1 MKKFL
6 FYLSLA
12 SFLFL
17 NSLFFVPFSQAATT
31 EEIIISAPTHR
42 LLTGK
47 FIDEGLGEQLKPDGK
62 LGQIFYLSAK
72 SKSKFLIDMSTIEE
86 ISDLS
91 DGYQLM
97 DESVGKYEQIAKNW
111 LARFN
116 QVANSKNS
124 FSIIYG
130 NPSKTWID
138 KLFPSEFE
146 YYKSVNKLRLEE
158 YLGGSVTYKPFDDG
172 KYDKNDKDI
181 SLPKEAITSF
191 TSADTQLKLLS
202 TIVDPKEL
210 SIPRLRLAQLLNA
223 DIEPRNISM
232 FYADFNK
239 SMSDTR
245 KKLRITTTKFTVTN
259 ENQKLPITLVNEF
272 ASNLKIKMLV
282 KPTNLKVGVR
292 SIDDIEVEANSKKQ
306 ILLPI
311 DVFASGS
318 SALQV
323 QLTDLQGNPLGFPA
337 YVSLN
342 LSVISSA
349 TAWLTTIAALLLLI
363 GVIAQSVRRFKSNK
377 QEELSIEN

>member
-6 FYLSLA
+6 TQVIIII
-12 SFLFL
+12 FL
-17 NSLFFVPFSQAATT
+17 NSLLFVPSTQAATT
-31 EEIIISAPTHR
+31 DEIIISEPTHR

-47 FIDEGLGEQLKPDGK
+47 YIDEGLGEQLKPDGK

-72 SKSKFLIDMSTIEE
+72 SKPKFLIDMSTIEE
-86 ISDLS
+86 ISDMS
-91 DGYQLM
+91 DGYQLI
-97 DESVGKYEQIAKNW
+97 DESVGMYEQIAKNW

-130 NPSKTWID
+130 NPSKTWVD
-138 KLFPSEFE
+138 KLFPSEIE
-146 YYKSVNKLRLEE
+146 YYKSVNELRLEE
-158 YLGGSVTYKPFDDG
+158 FLGGSVTYKAFEES
-172 KYDKNDKDI
+172 KYEKNDKDI
-181 SLPKEAITSF
+181 SLPNEAITSF
-191 TSADTQLKLLS
+191 TTADTQLKLLS

-223 DIEPRNISM
+223 DIEPRNISV

-239 SMSDTR
+239 SMSETR

-259 ENQKLPITLVNEF
+259 ESQKLPITLVNEF
-272 ASNLKIKMLV
+272 DSNVKIKMMT

-292 SIDDIEVEANSKKQ
+292 SIDDIEVGANSKKQ

-318 SALQV
+318 SGLKV

-342 LSVISSA
+342 LSVISST
-349 TAWLTTIAALLLLI
+349 TAWLTSIAALLLLI

>member
-1 MKKFL
+1 
-6 FYLSLA
+6 
-12 SFLFL
+12 
-17 NSLFFVPFSQAATT
+17 
-31 EEIIISAPTHR
+31 
-42 LLTGK
+42 
-47 FIDEGLGEQLKPDGK
+47 
-62 LGQIFYLSAK
+62 
-72 SKSKFLIDMSTIEE
+72 
-86 ISDLS
+86 
-91 DGYQLM
+91 
-97 DESVGKYEQIAKNW
+97 
-111 LARFN
+111 
-116 QVANSKNS
+116 
-124 FSIIYG
+124 
-130 NPSKTWID
+130 
-138 KLFPSEFE
+138 
-146 YYKSVNKLRLEE
+146 
-158 YLGGSVTYKPFDDG
+158 
-172 KYDKNDKDI
+172 
-181 SLPKEAITSF
+181 
-191 TSADTQLKLLS
+191 
-202 TIVDPKEL
+202 
-210 SIPRLRLAQLLNA
+210 
-223 DIEPRNISM
+223 
-232 FYADFNK
+232 
-239 SMSDTR
+239 MSDTR

-349 TAWLTTIAALLLLI
+349 TAWLTSIAALLLLI

>member
-1 MKKFL
+1 M
-6 FYLSLA
+6 
-12 SFLFL
+12 
-17 NSLFFVPFSQAATT
+17 
-31 EEIIISAPTHR
+31 
-42 LLTGK
+42 
-47 FIDEGLGEQLKPDGK
+47 
-62 LGQIFYLSAK
+62 
-72 SKSKFLIDMSTIEE
+72 
-86 ISDLS
+86 
-91 DGYQLM
+91 
-97 DESVGKYEQIAKNW
+97 
-111 LARFN
+111 
-116 QVANSKNS
+116 
-124 FSIIYG
+124 
-130 NPSKTWID
+130 
-138 KLFPSEFE
+138 
-146 YYKSVNKLRLEE
+146 RLEE

-172 KYDKNDKDI
+172 KNGKNDKDI

-191 TSADTQLKLLS
+191 TTADTQLKLLS

-239 SMSDTR
+239 SMSETR

-259 ENQKLPITLVNEF
+259 ESQKLPITLVNEF

-349 TAWLTTIAALLLLI
+349 TAWLTSIAALLLLI

>member
-6 FYLSLA
+6 TQVIII
-12 SFLFL
+12 LFL
-17 NSLFFVPFSQAATT
+17 NSLLFVPSTQASTT
-31 EEIIISAPTHR
+31 DEIIISEPTHR

-72 SKSKFLIDMSTIEE
+72 SKPKFLIDMSTIEE
-86 ISDLS
+86 ISDMS
-91 DGYQLM
+91 DGYQLI
-97 DESVGKYEQIAKNW
+97 DDSVGMYEQIAKNW
-111 LARFN
+111 LSRFN
-116 QVANSKNS
+116 QVVNSKNS

-130 NPSKTWID
+130 NPSKTWVD
-138 KLFPSEFE
+138 KLFPSEIE
-146 YYKSVNKLRLEE
+146 YYKSVNELRLEE
-158 YLGGSVTYKPFDDG
+158 FLGGSVTYKAFEES
-172 KYDKNDKDI
+172 KYEKNDKDI
-181 SLPKEAITSF
+181 SLPNEAITSF
-191 TSADTQLKLLS
+191 TTADTQLKLLS

-223 DIEPRNISM
+223 DIEPRNISV

-239 SMSDTR
+239 SMSETR

-259 ENQKLPITLVNEF
+259 ESQKLPITLVNEF
-272 ASNLKIKMLV
+272 DSNVKIKMMT

-349 TAWLTTIAALLLLI
+349 TAWLTSIAALLLLI

>member
-1 MKKFL
+1 M
-6 FYLSLA
+6 
-12 SFLFL
+12 
-17 NSLFFVPFSQAATT
+17 
-31 EEIIISAPTHR
+31 
-42 LLTGK
+42 
-47 FIDEGLGEQLKPDGK
+47 
-62 LGQIFYLSAK
+62 
-72 SKSKFLIDMSTIEE
+72 
-86 ISDLS
+86 
-91 DGYQLM
+91 
-97 DESVGKYEQIAKNW
+97 YEQIAKNW

-158 YLGGSVTYKPFDDG
+158 FFGGSVTYKPFDDG
-172 KYDKNDKDI
+172 NYEKNDKDI

-191 TSADTQLKLLS
+191 TTADTQLKLLS
-202 TIVDPKEL
+202 TIVGPKEL
-210 SIPRLRLAQLLNA
+210 STPRLRLAQLLNA

-239 SMSDTR
+239 SMSETR

-259 ENQKLPITLVNEF
+259 ESQKLPITLVNEF
-272 ASNLKIKMLV
+272 ASNLKIKMIV

-323 QLTDLQGNPLGFPA
+323 QLTDLQGNSLGFPA

-349 TAWLTTIAALLLLI
+349 TAWLTSIAALLLLI

>member
-6 FYLSLA
+6 TQVIIII
-12 SFLFL
+12 FL
-17 NSLFFVPFSQAATT
+17 NSLLFVPSTQAATT
-31 EEIIISAPTHR
+31 DEIIISEPTHR

-72 SKSKFLIDMSTIEE
+72 SKPKFLIDMSTIEE
-86 ISDLS
+86 ISDMS
-91 DGYQLM
+91 DGYQLI
-97 DESVGKYEQIAKNW
+97 DESVGMYEQIAKNW
-111 LARFN
+111 LSRFN
-116 QVANSKNS
+116 QVVNSKNS

-130 NPSKTWID
+130 NPSKTWVD
-138 KLFPSEFE
+138 KLFPSEIE
-146 YYKSVNKLRLEE
+146 YYKSVNELRLEE
-158 YLGGSVTYKPFDDG
+158 FLGGSVTYKAFEES
-172 KYDKNDKDI
+172 KYEKNDKDI
-181 SLPKEAITSF
+181 SLPNEAITSF
-191 TSADTQLKLLS
+191 TTADTQLKLLS

-223 DIEPRNISM
+223 DIEPRNISV

-239 SMSDTR
+239 SMSETR

-259 ENQKLPITLVNEF
+259 ESQKLPITLVNEF
-272 ASNLKIKMLV
+272 DSNVKIKMMT

-292 SIDDIEVEANSKKQ
+292 SIDDIEVGANSKKQ

-318 SALQV
+318 SGLKV

-342 LSVISSA
+342 LSVISST
-349 TAWLTTIAALLLLI
+349 TAWLTSIAALLLLI

>member
-6 FYLSLA
+6 SFLSLA

-17 NSLFFVPFSQAATT
+17 NSLFFIPFSQAATT

-42 LLTGK
+42 LLSGK

-72 SKSKFLIDMSTIEE
+72 SKPKFLIDMSTIEE
-86 ISDLS
+86 ISDMS
-91 DGYQLM
+91 DGYQLI
-97 DESVGKYEQIAKNW
+97 DESVGMYEQIAKNW
-111 LARFN
+111 LSRFN
-116 QVANSKNS
+116 QVVNSKNS

-130 NPSKTWID
+130 NPSKTWVD
-138 KLFPSEFE
+138 KLFPSEIE
-146 YYKSVNKLRLEE
+146 YYKSVNELRLEE
-158 YLGGSVTYKPFDDG
+158 FLGGSVTYKAFEES
-172 KYDKNDKDI
+172 KYEKNDKDI
-181 SLPKEAITSF
+181 SLPNEAITSF
-191 TSADTQLKLLS
+191 TTADTQLKLLS

-223 DIEPRNISM
+223 DIEPRNISV

-239 SMSDTR
+239 SMSETR

-259 ENQKLPITLVNEF
+259 ESQKLPITLVNEF
-272 ASNLKIKMLV
+272 DSNVKIKMMT

-292 SIDDIEVEANSKKQ
+292 SIDDIEVGANSKKQ

-318 SALQV
+318 SGLKV

-342 LSVISSA
+342 LSVISST
-349 TAWLTTIAALLLLI
+349 TAWLTSIAALLLLI